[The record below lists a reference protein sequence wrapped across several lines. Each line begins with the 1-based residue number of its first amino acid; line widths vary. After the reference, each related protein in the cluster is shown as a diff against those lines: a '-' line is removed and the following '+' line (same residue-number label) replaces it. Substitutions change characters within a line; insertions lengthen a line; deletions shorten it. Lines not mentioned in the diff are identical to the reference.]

1 MKIRSIL
8 SGFAIFAAIAAYAA
22 TPYSLGLEDNLPE
35 GTGFSAQTWDDN
47 AKCWNLTGG
56 KNDFDKVR
64 PTVQCKPLTEKLDA
78 DLTVLAFDYKSDTPV
93 GNFQMVVYNSGSKR
107 HRQSA

>member
-35 GTGFSAQTWDDN
+35 GTGFRPRHGMTMPN
-47 AKCWNLTGG
+47 AGI
-56 KNDFDKVR
+56 
-64 PTVQCKPLTEKLDA
+64 
-78 DLTVLAFDYKSDTPV
+78 
-93 GNFQMVVYNSGSKR
+93 
-107 HRQSA
+107 